1 MARNASTLYPIILKG
16 RFSAGVY
23 IGISQSLTRTYSGE
37 SSEKVIQMRKE
48 ASLASSWCKV
58 VNAQIPLSVNKPTT
72 DCCTLRCQKPL
83 THAENVDE
91 STCRQ

>member
-48 ASLASSWCKV
+48 ASLDHNGKSKSSLKYTIFFVQFATSVTGLASG
-58 VNAQIPLSVNKPTT
+58 PG
-72 DCCTLRCQKPL
+72 
-83 THAENVDE
+83 
-91 STCRQ
+91 

>member
-48 ASLASSWCKV
+48 ASLDHYSKSKSSLKYTIFFIQFATSVTGLASG
-58 VNAQIPLSVNKPTT
+58 PG
-72 DCCTLRCQKPL
+72 
-83 THAENVDE
+83 
-91 STCRQ
+91 